1 MYYTT
6 FYAGESAEF
15 SIIHENEPRQY
26 GEDHAAYENY
36 LIVTRRPT
44 ADEARVFFSMAKPQT
59 LCAGISSAKTEKL

>member
-1 MYYTT
+1 MYFTT
-6 FYAGESAEF
+6 FYSGTREEF

-26 GEDHAAYENY
+26 GEDRATYENY

-44 ADEARVFFSMAKPQT
+44 ADEAKAFFSIAKPQT